1 MFLLHFRF
9 RRKYRFSC
17 AVQMFAR
24 YKFDKAILPR
34 VLESREEW
42 YSYSSPRARLPAGT
56 GNDAVRS
63 ANGRIK
69 RYPSVWI
76 PDVFSFLF
84 FSLFPLFFLS
94 FFRGI
99 VIITPASPFSTTR
112 VNDDFSHL
120 QTILHEDRFKTRLF
134 FRKKENL
141 VSRTL
146 SIFLLSFSSLSRIF
160 HPRSIEIEISRGAS
174 KNIFRKYFEKED
186 IPGYIYSRNNKQRN
200 KAHIPGN
207 IGRYIFEKAKK
218 YFVREKNVENTRVSA
233 TIFPPREN
241 RPSTLFARRT
251 WQRHNCSFSLQP
263 LSFFPPSTL
272 CVKALRQSPV
282 RCTRT
287 GRVRKLG
294 LGRYRSSHQFTT
306 SGQRRN

>member
-1 MFLLHFRF
+1 MF
-9 RRKYRFSC
+9 
-17 AVQMFAR
+17 
-24 YKFDKAILPR
+24 
-34 VLESREEW
+34 
-42 YSYSSPRARLPAGT
+42 
-56 GNDAVRS
+56 
-63 ANGRIK
+63 
-69 RYPSVWI
+69 
-76 PDVFSFLF
+76 FLF
-84 FSLFPLFFLS
+84 FSSLFFLS
-94 FFRGI
+94 FFLELRNSNNN
-99 VIITPASPFSTTR
+99 ASFS
-112 VNDDFSHL
+112 
-120 QTILHEDRFKTRLF
+120 ILHNARERWFFAFAGDFTSKIDLKRDFL

-141 VSRTL
+141 VSWTL

-160 HPRSIEIEISRGAS
+160 HPRSIEIEISRE
-174 KNIFRKYFEKED
+174 KYFSK
-186 IPGYIYSRNNKQRN
+186 IFWKRRYPRIYIFAQENNKQRN

-207 IGRYIFEKAKK
+207 IGRYIFEKAKE
-218 YFVREKNVENTRVSA
+218 YFVRGKNVENTRVSA